1 MRLHVGAA
9 LLALLP
15 LSACATPRP
24 AAAPETRCADDAGWD
39 DPSPPRHVYGGTW
52 YVGTCG
58 IAALLVTGPSGH
70 VLIDAGTEESSPQV
84 EANIRAAGFR
94 VEDIRAI
101 VGSHAHGDHAG
112 GLARLQRA
120 SGATV
125 HARRPAVGVL
135 SSGRADRS
143 DPQFLELDAFPAVAG
158 VVPVDDDGH
167 VRVGS
172 IDLVA
177 HATPGHTPGGTS
189 WTWRECERGRC
200 LDMAYVDSLTPISD
214 DVYRYSDDAA
224 HPGALDAFRAT
235 FDTVAALPCDV
246 LITPHPSASA
256 LWARLGPGA
265 TRPLASDGACRAY
278 AEAGRLRLEQRL
290 QKEAAAK

>member
-1 MRLHVGAA
+1 MRLHAAA

-15 LSACATPRP
+15 LSACATTPR
-24 AAAPETRCADDAGWD
+24 AAADTRCADDAGWN

-58 IAALLVTGPSGH
+58 IAALLVTGPGGH
-70 VLIDAGTEESSPQV
+70 VLIDTGTEKSAPLV

-112 GLARLQRA
+112 GIARLQRA
-120 SGATV
+120 SGAAV
-125 HARRPAVGVL
+125 QARAPAVGVL

-143 DPQFLELDAFPAVAG
+143 DPQFLTLDAFPAVAN
-158 VVPVDDDGH
+158 VVPLDDGGH

-189 WTWRECERGRC
+189 WTWRECEGGRC
-200 LDMAYVDSLTPISD
+200 VDMAYVDSLTAISD

-224 HPGALDAFRAT
+224 HPGALAAFRAT

-246 LITPHPSASA
+246 LITPHPSASG

-265 TRPLASDGACRAY
+265 TRPLESDNACRAY
-278 AEAGRLRLEQRL
+278 AGAGRLRLEERL
-290 QKEAAAK
+290 QKEATAK